1 MEKISFLNQKEMLK
15 QFEKFAKDTGV
26 KSFRANGRSY
36 TLSDDGTEIKC
47 INGFSA
53 EEVDP
58 VLFFND
64 LYDCVRD
71 LATKLGFNCSC
82 VMKPS
87 SQEVEF
93 FSLIIRMDNRPQC
106 GLNKIGETPRKGNS
120 NEI

>member
-1 MEKISFLNQKEMLK
+1 MFNQKEMLK
-15 QFEKFAKDTGV
+15 QFEKFSKDTSV

-87 SQEVEF
+87 SLEVVEF

>member
-1 MEKISFLNQKEMLK
+1 MFNQKEMLK
-15 QFEKFAKDTGV
+15 QFLKVSNDTSV
-26 KSFRANGRSY
+26 KSFRANGRFY
-36 TLSDDGTEIKC
+36 ALSDDVTELKC
-47 INGFSA
+47 VKGFSS